1 LAEFCRFRLPEIPGS
16 ASYAECM
23 ADAFQ
28 GELEFLTDAHGN
40 TVAAGE
46 SHNWKSELD
55 SLRRVQE
62 RPGKDAPPA
71 LSVWQAAGYKHAQMI
86 LANNELKGCLYWWTP
101 GSGKSV
107 MVALLIELLKSD
119 RKKVVVVST
128 PQNIRE
134 NGREECIKSILRF
147 SPRHCK
153 GANHSDADK
162 SALLGTL
169 EPKLLMKD
177 FCTFRQFYTQ
187 YQGKDMS
194 QVCLIIDE
202 SHELFNDKLKNREEI
217 YQLISRA
224 QRVFLLSGDHSPRM

>member
-1 LAEFCRFRLPEIPGS
+1 
-16 ASYAECM
+16 M

-40 TVAAGE
+40 TVATGL

-55 SLRRVQE
+55 SLRRFQE
-62 RPGKDAPPA
+62 HPARDPAPA

-134 NGREECIKSILRF
+134 NGREECIKSILIF
-147 SPRHCK
+147 SPRDGK
-153 GANHSDADK
+153 GTNHSDVDK
-162 SALLGTL
+162 SALREAF
-169 EPKLLMKD
+169 EPKLLVKD
-177 FCTFRQFYTQ
+177 FCTFRRFCTQ

-194 QVCLIIDE
+194 QICLIIDE
-202 SHELFNDKLKNREEI
+202 SHELFNDRLKNRAEI